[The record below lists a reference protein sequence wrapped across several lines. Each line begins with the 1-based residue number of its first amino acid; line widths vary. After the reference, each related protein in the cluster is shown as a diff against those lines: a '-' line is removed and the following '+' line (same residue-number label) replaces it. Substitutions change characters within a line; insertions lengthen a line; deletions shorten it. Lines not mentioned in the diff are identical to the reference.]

1 MGARKNLAELMMG
14 LDYSNLGD
22 CGGWKNSPL
31 GVVGL
36 RSSTVDDWLKLD
48 LR

>member
-1 MGARKNLAELMMG
+1 MGAKKNLAELMMG
-14 LDYSNLGD
+14 LGYLNLGD

-36 RSSTVDDWLKLD
+36 RSSIVGDCGLNST
-48 LR
+48 